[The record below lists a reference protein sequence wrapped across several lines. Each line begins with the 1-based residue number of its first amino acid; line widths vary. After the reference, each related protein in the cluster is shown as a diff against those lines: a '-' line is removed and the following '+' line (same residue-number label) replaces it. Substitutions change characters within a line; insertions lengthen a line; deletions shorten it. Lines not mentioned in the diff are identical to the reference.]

1 MLRSALLLSAAAL
14 LSAVDPR
21 DDASP
26 WAIAPGAEG
35 KGEYPMFNPL
45 LQQAGAKWIRL
56 FPAWNK
62 LQPKQGE
69 WDWTAADE
77 MLAHS
82 KAHGMRTSGGL
93 WFLAAW
99 ASAGGKPLVFP
110 LKDMQYWRD
119 YVTGV
124 VTHCKA
130 DIRWW
135 EVWNEF
141 NGGFAVAENKP
152 KLYADLVKEASIA
165 AKAVDP
171 GAMIGI
177 SCANFDLNFFDAAIK
192 AGAAGHFD
200 FVCVHPYENLGFAVT
215 SSGERGY
222 LSMAGSIRRMLA
234 ANGQRP
240 DMPLWITEIG
250 RVSDGAPAN
259 DALQAEALVKS
270 YVLSIAQGFQ
280 RVFWFEAAGPAVYG
294 KQKNEAHGIIHP
306 DGKLRPAYH
315 ALQAMTGLL
324 GPEPR
329 YAGWLDL
336 DGAYGFVFEGANGP
350 VLAAWTP
357 PGGTQKPVF
366 TAEVRSL
373 SILGAETRLAAGAP
387 LALTTV
393 PTWVAGLPAAL
404 AEQARANTAKP
415 FPWGGDY
422 AKAEQVVCRLGADVV
437 EEGLQLLRPERTAV
451 VIQGDDSCRRLNFDP
466 QTGGRVV
473 PFRLAESFVAAG
485 ASAVEI
491 TVVACPTAVGK
502 RASMKMN
509 YETVRG
515 YKDAQGK
522 WDLDDKVAWQER
534 TWRVTDAN
542 FVGQWGF
549 SLRIDAQGSQS
560 EFLVREVRVKR
571 IK

>member
-1 MLRSALLLSAAAL
+1 MLRSALLLSVAAL
-14 LSAVDPR
+14 LSAADPR

-26 WAIAPGAEG
+26 WGIAPGAEG
-35 KGEYPMFNPL
+35 KEEYPMFNPL
-45 LQQAGAKWIRL
+45 LQQAGTRWIRL

-69 WDWTAADE
+69 WDWAAADE
-77 MLAHS
+77 MLANA

-110 LKDMQYWRD
+110 LKELQHWRD

-152 KLYADLVKEASIA
+152 KVYADLVKEASLA
-165 AKAVDP
+165 AKTADP

-177 SCANFDLNFFDAAIK
+177 SCANFDLNFFDATIK

-215 SSGERGY
+215 NGGERGY

-250 RVSDGAPAN
+250 RVSDGAPVN
-259 DALQAEALVKS
+259 DALQAEALVKA
-270 YVLSIAQGFQ
+270 YVLSLAQGFA
-280 RVFWFEAAGPAVYG
+280 RVFWFEAVGPAIYG
-294 KQKNEAHGIIHP
+294 KQKNEAHGIIHT
-306 DGKLRPAYH
+306 DGTPRPAYH
-315 ALQAMTGLL
+315 ALQAMAKLL

-336 DGAYGFVFEGANGP
+336 EGAYGFVFDGASGP
-350 VLAAWTP
+350 VLAAWAP
-357 PGGTQKPVF
+357 PGGTQKPTF
-366 TAEVRSL
+366 ASEMRIMSL
-373 SILGAETRLAAGAP
+373 VGDEMRLAAGAP
-387 LALTTV
+387 LALKQEPV
-393 PTWVAGLPAAL
+393 WIAGLPAAL
-404 AEQARANTAKP
+404 ADQARSNAGRP

-422 AKAEQVVCRLGADVV
+422 SAAKQVVCRLGATVA
-437 EEGLQLLRPERTAV
+437 EEGLQLLRPERTTV

-466 QTGGRVV
+466 QANGRVV
-473 PFRLAESFVAAG
+473 PFRLHDSFVAAG
-485 ASAVEI
+485 AQEVEI
-491 TVVACPTAVGK
+491 TVVACPSAAGK
-502 RASMKMN
+502 PASMKMN

-515 YKDAQGK
+515 YKDAQGR
-522 WDLDDKVAWQER
+522 WDLDNKVAWQEH

-549 SLRIDAQGSQS
+549 SLRIDAQCSQN
-560 EFLVREVRVKR
+560 EFLVREVRVTR